1 MRTHRPC
8 RGCGETISA
17 KYYLC
22 IDCMHEK
29 GKWVTKKPVAP
40 VVHRCGGCMTT
51 ALRPGDKYCDYCNKM
66 VNNAV
71 KIQGVSK

>member
-29 GKWVTKKPVAP
+29 GRRKGLDVTKGTVP
-40 VVHRCGGCMTT
+40 
-51 ALRPGDKYCDYCNKM
+51 DKCPIRKEPYIYTITYTIK
-66 VNNAV
+66 
-71 KIQGVSK
+71 